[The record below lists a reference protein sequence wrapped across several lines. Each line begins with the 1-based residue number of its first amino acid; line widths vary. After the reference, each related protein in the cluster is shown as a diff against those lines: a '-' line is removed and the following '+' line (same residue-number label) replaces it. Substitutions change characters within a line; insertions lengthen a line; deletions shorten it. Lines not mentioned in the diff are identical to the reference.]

1 MYEYMSKYVYMF
13 IYLYIHVSIL
23 IVFIHESHVVFVYVL
38 LLYSLFVSLLFFV
51 CSPIME
57 EIKYLSIYLFSSLFT
72 NTQNKGIRIEN
83 MTLPC
88 FVNDVTTDNRVT

>member
-1 MYEYMSKYVYMF
+1 MNICPNMYICLFTCIYMCM
-13 IYLYIHVSIL
+13 L

-57 EIKYLSIYLFSSLFT
+57 EIKYLILSYLL
-72 NTQNKGIRIEN
+72 II
-83 MTLPC
+83 
-88 FVNDVTTDNRVT
+88 